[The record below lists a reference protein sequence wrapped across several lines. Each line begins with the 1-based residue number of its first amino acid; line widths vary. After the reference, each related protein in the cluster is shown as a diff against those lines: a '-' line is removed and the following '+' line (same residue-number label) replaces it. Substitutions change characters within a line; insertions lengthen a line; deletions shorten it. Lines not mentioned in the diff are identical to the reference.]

1 MCGRYYIDDSILD
14 SVERLVH
21 KTFKEKKFWTARDIH
36 PSDEAPV
43 ISGTTEGLDVS
54 MQRWG
59 YPGRQKGTT
68 VFNARAESVL
78 DRRMF
83 ENGIRRHR
91 AVIPCTRFYEWNREK
106 EKAEFSRTDS
116 PVLYLAGF
124 YDRFEDGDRYII
136 LTTAANASMAGVH
149 DRMPLILEEPEIREW
164 VTDDAGTE
172 KILRKIPVRLRKR
185 MEYEQQSFM

>member
-14 SVERLVH
+14 SVERLVQ
-21 KTFKEKKFWTARDIH
+21 KTYRDKPYWTARDVH
-36 PSDEAPV
+36 PTDTAPV
-43 ISGTTEGLDVS
+43 ISAAANGLAVV

-68 VFNARAESVL
+68 VFNARAESVT

-116 PVLYLAGF
+116 PVLYLAAFTTVRGRRPLYYPDDGRECF
-124 YDRFEDGDRYII
+124 NGRHTRPHAADSGRSGSTGMGDR
-136 LTTAANASMAGVH
+136 
-149 DRMPLILEEPEIREW
+149 
-164 VTDDAGTE
+164 
-172 KILRKIPVRLRKR
+172 
-185 MEYEQQSFM
+185 

>member
-14 SVERLVH
+14 SVERLVQ
-21 KTFKEKKFWTARDIH
+21 KTYREKQYWTARDVH
-36 PSDEAPV
+36 PTDAAPV
-43 ISGTTEGLDVS
+43 ISAAADGLAVV

-68 VFNARAESVL
+68 VFNARAESVT

-91 AVIPCTRFYEWNREK
+91 AVIPCVRFYEWNREK

-136 LTTAANASMAGVH
+136 LTTAANASMAGTH
-149 DRMPLILEEPEIREW
+149 DRMPLILGESEVPEW

-172 KILRKIPVRLRKR
+172 KILRKVPALLQKR
-185 MEYEQQSFM
+185 MEYEQRSFL

>member
-43 ISGTTEGLDVS
+43 ISGTAEGLDVS